1 MDEHDGPGTTLA
13 GIKVLDLTRNLAGPF
28 ATMIL
33 GDLGADVVKVE
44 APGRGDD
51 TREWRPPSWNG
62 ESTQFLAAN
71 RNKRSIA
78 VDLDDPA
85 GAGIV
90 RALARRSDIV
100 IESFKP
106 GSLDKRGLGYDALAA
121 ENPGLIFCTI
131 SAFGDVGPMAGRP
144 GYDPVIQAYSGM
156 MSITGEAD
164 RPPVRLPIGAID
176 LGTGLWCTI
185 AIQSALLR
193 RRESR
198 RGCFIDTSLF
208 EVAVWWL
215 SYHLGGYLATGSVPQ
230 RHGTRAAFLAP
241 YEVFPTAEGE
251 IMVCAG
257 NDHLFEVLCAVLGTD
272 ELAGEE
278 RFATNAERVANRD
291 ELRALLSAV
300 FAQRSAAE
308 WEERLLA
315 RQFPA
320 SRIRSIADMAHD
332 PQVAALGL
340 LAHVTHPNIAD
351 LTLVDSPVSQDGQ
364 RALLRLAPPLLG
376 QHTDDVLGELGIAAD
391 EVAGLRARG
400 VLGVVPAARGTT
412 AGGLPDP
419 AHGPR

>member
-33 GDLGADVVKVE
+33 GALGADVVKVE

-131 SAFGDVGPMAGRP
+131 SAFGHVGPMAGRP

-215 SYHLGGYLATGSVPQ
+215 VPP
-230 RHGTRAAFLAP
+230 RWLSGDGERPPAP
-241 YEVFPTAEGE
+241 
-251 IMVCAG
+251 
-257 NDHLFEVLCAVLGTD
+257 
-272 ELAGEE
+272 
-278 RFATNAERVANRD
+278 RD
-291 ELRALLSAV
+291 EGGVPRPLRGV
-300 FAQRSAAE
+300 PDR
-308 WEERLLA
+308 RG
-315 RQFPA
+315 R
-320 SRIRSIADMAHD
+320 DH
-332 PQVAALGL
+332 GL
-340 LAHVTHPNIAD
+340 C
-351 LTLVDSPVSQDGQ
+351 GQ
-364 RALLRLAPPLLG
+364 RPPLRGALRG
-376 QHTDDVLGELGIAAD
+376 ARHR
-391 EVAGLRARG
+391 RARRRG
-400 VLGVVPAARGTT
+400 ALRHQRGARRQ
-412 AGGLPDP
+412 P
-419 AHGPR
+419 

>member
-144 GYDPVIQAYSGM
+144 VM
-156 MSITGEAD
+156 
-164 RPPVRLPIGAID
+164 
-176 LGTGLWCTI
+176 
-185 AIQSALLR
+185 
-193 RRESR
+193 
-198 RGCFIDTSLF
+198 
-208 EVAVWWL
+208 
-215 SYHLGGYLATGSVPQ
+215 
-230 RHGTRAAFLAP
+230 TR
-241 YEVFPTAEGE
+241 
-251 IMVCAG
+251 
-257 NDHLFEVLCAVLGTD
+257 
-272 ELAGEE
+272 
-278 RFATNAERVANRD
+278 
-291 ELRALLSAV
+291 
-300 FAQRSAAE
+300 
-308 WEERLLA
+308 
-315 RQFPA
+315 
-320 SRIRSIADMAHD
+320 
-332 PQVAALGL
+332 
-340 LAHVTHPNIAD
+340 
-351 LTLVDSPVSQDGQ
+351 
-364 RALLRLAPPLLG
+364 
-376 QHTDDVLGELGIAAD
+376 
-391 EVAGLRARG
+391 
-400 VLGVVPAARGTT
+400 
-412 AGGLPDP
+412 
-419 AHGPR
+419 